1 MAPLQILC
9 RNCFAAATGPAKP
22 DRCAKCGS
30 PRIMAHEELF
40 SLSIAHVDCDAFYAS
55 VEKRDDPSLND
66 KPLIIG
72 GGVRGVVSTCCYIA
86 RQYGVRSAMP
96 MFTANRLCPN
106 AVVIPPNMAKY
117 VGVSRQ
123 IRAIMDALTPLVE
136 PLSIDEA
143 FLDLSGT
150 EALHK
155 APPAVTL
162 ARFAKRVEDEIGVTI
177 SVGLS
182 HNKFLAKTASD
193 LDKPRGFAVIG
204 KAETLTF
211 LAAQPVGLIYGVGK
225 VFAETLRKAGYETI
239 GDLQAATPED
249 LMRRFGDSGARLAR
263 LARGEDSRTISSD
276 SEMKSISS
284 ETTFNIDLS
293 DFEALSTELLALCE
307 RLSGRLKA
315 KGITGDTVTLKL
327 KSAGFRLRTRAR
339 HLMIPTQLANV
350 LYETG
355 LQLLAREVDGTA
367 FRLIGIGL
375 SGLAEAK
382 GEDPVD
388 LLEPQIARRAAAERA
403 MDRVR
408 TRFGNEA
415 VIRGKLYDRVKAR
428 SAQTPETALDDKTSE
443 QEGNPK

>member
-1 MAPLQILC
+1 MLQTLC
-9 RNCFAAATGPAKP
+9 RNCFATGTARTAPT
-22 DRCAKCGS
+22 RCGTCGS
-30 PRIMAHEELF
+30 PRVMAHAELF
-40 SLSIAHVDCDAFYAS
+40 DLSIAHVDCDAFYAS
-55 VEKRDDPSLND
+55 IEKRDDPSLAD

-86 RQYGVRSAMP
+86 RQFGVRSAMP
-96 MFTANRLCPN
+96 MFTAKKLCPH
-106 AVVIPPNMAKY
+106 AVVIKPNMAKY
-117 VGVSRQ
+117 VAVSRQ
-123 IRAIMDALTPLVE
+123 IRAIMDSLTPLVE

-150 EALHK
+150 QALHK

-162 ARFAKRVEDEIGVTI
+162 ARFAKRVEDEIGVSI

-204 KAETLTF
+204 KAETLAF
-211 LAAQPVGLIYGVGK
+211 LAPRPVTLIYGVGK
-225 VFAETLRKAGYETI
+225 VFAETLRRDGYETI
-239 GDLQAATPED
+239 GQLQAAPPEY
-249 LMRRFGDSGARLAR
+249 LMRRYGDAGARLAR
-263 LARGEDSRTISSD
+263 LARGEDARAVSID
-276 SEMKSISS
+276 GEMKTVSA
-284 ETTFNIDLS
+284 ETTFNTDLAGY
-293 DFEALSTELLALCE
+293 EELSTELLALCE
-307 RLSGRLKA
+307 RLSERLKA
-315 KGITGDTVTLKL
+315 KSIVGDTVTLKL

-367 FRLIGIGL
+367 FRLIGIGV
-375 SGLAEAK
+375 SGISEAK

-408 TRFGNEA
+408 SRFGQEA

-428 SAQTPETALDDKTSE
+428 AARKSE
-443 QEGNPK
+443 EEGNLK

>member
-1 MAPLQILC
+1 MLQTLC
-9 RNCFAAATGPAKP
+9 RNCFATGTARTAPA
-22 DRCAKCGS
+22 RCSACGS
-30 PRIMAHEELF
+30 PRVMAHAELF

-55 VEKRDDPSLND
+55 IEKRDDPSLND

-72 GGVRGVVSTCCYIA
+72 GGTRGVVSTCCYIA
-86 RQYGVRSAMP
+86 RQSGVRSAMP
-96 MFTANRLCPN
+96 MFTARKLCPD
-106 AVVIPPNMAKY
+106 AVIIKPNMAKY
-117 VGVSRQ
+117 VEVSRQ
-123 IRAIMDALTPLVE
+123 IRVIMDSLTPLVE

-193 LDKPRGFAVIG
+193 LDKPRGFAIIG
-204 KAETLTF
+204 KAETLSF
-211 LAAQPVGLIYGVGK
+211 LAAQPVSLIYGVGK
-225 VFAETLRKAGYETI
+225 VFAETLRRDGFETI
-239 GDLQAATPED
+239 GQLQEAVPED
-249 LMRRFGDSGARLAR
+249 LMRRYGDSGARLAR
-263 LARGEDSRTISSD
+263 LARGEDSRAVSID
-276 SEMKSISS
+276 GEMKTVSA
-284 ETTFNIDLS
+284 ETTFNTDLS
-293 DFEALSTELLALCE
+293 AFEQLSTELLALCE
-307 RLSGRLKA
+307 RLSERLKA
-315 KGITGDTVTLKL
+315 KGIVGDTVTLKL

-355 LQLLAREVDGTA
+355 VQLLAREVDGTA
-367 FRLIGIGL
+367 FRLIGIGV
-375 SGLAEAK
+375 SGIAEAK

-388 LLEPQIARRAAAERA
+388 LLEPQIARKAAAERA

-408 TRFGNEA
+408 GRFGQDA

-428 SAQTPETALDDKTSE
+428 ATRKTE
-443 QEGNPK
+443 EEGNPK

>member
-1 MAPLQILC
+1 VE
-9 RNCFAAATGPAKP
+9 TT
-22 DRCAKCGS
+22 
-30 PRIMAHEELF
+30 PRILAHEELF

-55 VEKRDDPSLND
+55 VEKRDNPALND

-86 RQYGVRSAMP
+86 RQFGVRSAMP

-106 AVVIPPNMAKY
+106 AIVIKPNMTKY

-150 EALHK
+150 DALHR

-162 ARFAKRVEDEIGVTI
+162 ARFAKQVEDEIGVTI

-204 KAETLTF
+204 KGETLEF
-211 LAAQPVGLIYGVGK
+211 LARQPVSLIYGVGK
-225 VFAETLRKAGYETI
+225 VFAETLRKDGYDTI
-239 GDLQAATPED
+239 GQLQEAPPEE
-249 LMRRFGDSGARLAR
+249 LMRRYGDSGARLAR
-263 LARGEDSRTISSD
+263 LSRGEDSRAVSIDGEMKTISA
-276 SEMKSISS
+276 
-284 ETTFNIDLS
+284 ETTFNTDLV

-307 RLSGRLKA
+307 RLSGRLKD
-315 KGITGDTVTLKL
+315 KNLTGDTVTLKL

-350 LYETG
+350 LYESG
-355 LQLLAREVDGTA
+355 MQLLAREVDGTA

-408 TRFGNEA
+408 NRFGQEA

-428 SAQTPETALDDKTSE
+428 AAKEPGNSE
-443 QEGNPK
+443 EEGNSK